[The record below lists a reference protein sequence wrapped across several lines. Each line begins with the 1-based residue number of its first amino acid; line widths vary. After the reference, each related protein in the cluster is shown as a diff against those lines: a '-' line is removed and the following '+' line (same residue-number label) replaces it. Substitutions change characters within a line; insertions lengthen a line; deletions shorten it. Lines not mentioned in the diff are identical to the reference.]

1 MDHVLF
7 RSIVCGSST
16 VAIAASHYPIHH
28 QANQTDSRN
37 NTVKYHDSTLLNH
50 KKPVDDCPYSAEY
63 SKYGVEEASHKTLH
77 VVRRLS
83 VNKLQSY
90 IIILYSYERHKNE
103 LEPAFL

>member
-16 VAIAASHYPIHH
+16 VAIAASHCPIHH

-37 NTVKYHDSTLLNH
+37 NTIKYHDFTVLDH
-50 KKPVDDCPYSAEY
+50 EKPIDDCPYASEY

-83 VNKLQSY
+83 INKLQSY
-90 IIILYSYERHKNE
+90 EIIIIMNE
-103 LEPAFL
+103 HCIGQKKRPTL